1 MDCRITDCR
10 VVVREGSIIS
20 VPPDHF
26 GIAGRQDR
34 YYGIVKKII
43 QNDEKAR
50 VAWVEDNT
58 TSIEDLGIL
67 QLETSMPETT
77 AKSTTPREV
86 PEVVIN
92 PPAKKKPVVGQKINK
107 KKFDLRIQPF
117 SEDSTEPRVEFDLC
131 DAVGST
137 PNIGYAPGK
146 RAMNSF
152 LKKYILII
160 SPKISS
166 LFYIKRCY
174 KYFLAKSLLQ

>member
-107 KKFDLRIQPF
+107 KK
-117 SEDSTEPRVEFDLC
+117 
-131 DAVGST
+131 
-137 PNIGYAPGK
+137 
-146 RAMNSF
+146 
-152 LKKYILII
+152 
-160 SPKISS
+160 
-166 LFYIKRCY
+166 
-174 KYFLAKSLLQ
+174 

>member
-92 PPAKKKPVVGQKINK
+92 PPTKKKPVVGQKINK
-107 KKFDLRIQPF
+107 KSLIFAYNHSVKIQQNP
-117 SEDSTEPRVEFDLC
+117 EL
-131 DAVGST
+131 
-137 PNIGYAPGK
+137 N
-146 RAMNSF
+146 
-152 LKKYILII
+152 LIFVMQ
-160 SPKISS
+160 
-166 LFYIKRCY
+166 LD
-174 KYFLAKSLLQ
+174 LLQILDMHLVREQ